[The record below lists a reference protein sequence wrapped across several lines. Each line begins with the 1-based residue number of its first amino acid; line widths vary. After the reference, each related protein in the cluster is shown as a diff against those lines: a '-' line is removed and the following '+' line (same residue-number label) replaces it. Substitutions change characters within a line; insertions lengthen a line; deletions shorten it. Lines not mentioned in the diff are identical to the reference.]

1 MTIYSTPF
9 TNSNKQTT
17 GPSTPQ
23 PFSSLDQIVAAM
35 GPQPNYRGV
44 RALIYG
50 EGENRVVFSDFV
62 FRVDDSPKAGV

>member
-23 PFSSLDQIVAAM
+23 PFPDLAAVISAM
-35 GPQPNYRGV
+35 GLPTHRTARTLV
-44 RALIYG
+44 YG
-50 EGENRVVFSDFV
+50 LGENRVVFSDFV
-62 FRVDDSPKAGV
+62 FHVDASPEAGV

>member
-9 TNSNKQTT
+9 THSNKATT
-17 GPSTPQ
+17 GPSTLQ
-23 PFSSLDQIVAAM
+23 PFSSLDQVVAAM

-50 EGENRVVFSDFV
+50 EGEDRVVFSDFV
-62 FRVDDSPKAGV
+62 FRVDVVPD